1 MDDGF
6 CIISLV
12 NNDSIALLPLFSF
25 NISLVSNI
33 HMPFVAE
40 WKSTNDAYATE
51 TLQGYIPVLHL
62 LLFSFQWYADNSK
75 YDWKCP

>member
-25 NISLVSNI
+25 NIFLVAI
-33 HMPFVAE
+33 IYMPFVAE
-40 WKSTNDAYATE
+40 CKPTNNVYATE
-51 TLQGYIPVLHL
+51 NFEGYLPIPQFL
-62 LLFSFQWYADNSK
+62 LLSFE
-75 YDWKCP
+75 